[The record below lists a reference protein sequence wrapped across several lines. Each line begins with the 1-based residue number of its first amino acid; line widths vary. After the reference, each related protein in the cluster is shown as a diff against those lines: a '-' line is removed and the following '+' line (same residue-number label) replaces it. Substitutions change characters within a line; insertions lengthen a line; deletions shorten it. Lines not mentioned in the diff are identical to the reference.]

1 MAVTSKLGT
10 RAHLA
15 PTGFQARILDTVR
28 WTTSKINHWEE
39 LLETPL
45 KPFED
50 SPLLKTLKNRS
61 NLWRSVRRT
70 FETPLR
76 IRNHLRRLCQMLRTH
91 WKCPNKGILKVRIE
105 GWLIA
110 TTAPTSTRA
119 TPTTCWH
126 WRTPSTTTTPSGTTP
141 RREIALV
148 SYNCQY
154 FPPKPKITLFED

>member
-28 WTTSKINHWEE
+28 WTTSKINFQEAFVRSR
-39 LLETPL
+39 LT
-45 KPFED
+45 
-50 SPLLKTLKNRS
+50 LKTLRNRS

-76 IRNHLRRLCQMLRTH
+76 IKNHLRRFCQMLRTH

-126 WRTPSTTTTPSGTTP
+126 WRTPSTATTPSGTTP

-154 FPPKPKITLFED
+154 FPLKPKITLFED